1 MSTIISNH
9 FSPAVRNLSDHSF
22 ILRTKLLHGEKRMDK
37 EMYTDDYTDEIS
49 ELVEEAHAIFNATTV
64 SEVMDMRDRQL
75 QEDFL
80 NKIYSNPGVEAINS
94 YLDVVKRLRR
104 ATYGG

>member
-1 MSTIISNH
+1 ME
-9 FSPAVRNLSDHSF
+9 
-22 ILRTKLLHGEKRMDK
+22 KKRMDK
-37 EMYTDDYTDEIS
+37 GMGKNTYLDDYTDEIS

-80 NKIYSNPGVEAINS
+80 NKTYNNPKPEAINS
-94 YLDVVKRLRR
+94 YLDVVKRLDR
-104 ATYGG
+104 ATCGG

>member
-1 MSTIISNH
+1 ME
-9 FSPAVRNLSDHSF
+9 
-22 ILRTKLLHGEKRMDK
+22 KKRMDK
-37 EMYTDDYTDEIS
+37 EMYIDDYTDEIS

-64 SEVMDMRDRQL
+64 SEVMDMRDRKS

-80 NKIYSNPGVEAINS
+80 NKIYNNPEPEAIDR

-104 ATYGG
+104 PFPSEYVYK

>member
-1 MSTIISNH
+1 
-9 FSPAVRNLSDHSF
+9 
-22 ILRTKLLHGEKRMDK
+22 MDK
-37 EMYTDDYTDEIS
+37 GMEKNIYLDDYTDEIS

-64 SEVMDMRDRQL
+64 SEIMDRQS

-80 NKIYSNPGVEAINS
+80 NKIYNNPGIEAINR
-94 YLDVVKRLRR
+94 YLDVAKRLER